1 MRYSEVKRKLFDNL
15 FSEKSIIVNGKSGSG
30 KTTLAIEKYKHM
42 IEEEKINSEDI
53 LVLVMNR
60 HQAMTWKK
68 ELCLKTAGEFKI
80 YTYQNFV
87 SRELLKFWPIIE
99 NECIKI
105 EKKSLRPEFV
115 SINLS
120 NYMMELL
127 VNYYRRKGYLVDIT
141 SNSSRVA
148 SDLVSN
154 INKAAMSLVD
164 FNEIGTRL
172 YNSLQTKES
181 VSREN
186 YEHIDSIIDYYIN
199 SFLKQGVVDYGI
211 GIYLYNNYLI
221 NNHIYA
227 EKLNNIKYILVDDFN
242 EIPPT
247 QLALVNKLMCSVEK
261 GYMFYNQDGGFCTYY
276 GADKQYLMSNI
287 EFSYQQLELE
297 ESFMC
302 GNYFMEFS
310 REISVDNLGSISVK
324 NKEIPVYFDISSQL
338 RSEMLEKISNKIKE
352 LVRMGK
358 RPEDIVIISPSN
370 DVVLSSEIEYKLR
383 DFRIGVINTSK
394 KSRLIDNS
402 YVHSLIV
409 IACLCNKY
417 TGINLTRDDYKRFF
431 STVLDID
438 MVKASIISKSIINCG
453 ELQQLSS
460 EITKRIGMD
469 VENRYSNLKE
479 CIQKYKHCIE
489 ENSMSLGELFR
500 RSFLELLI
508 TLPHAKDNIQ
518 ICKNLSETA
527 EKFIEMLTQFN
538 TKNNPEEKFIIFVKS
553 EAADFYSL
561 RELEEL
567 FLNNKGIVITNPYNF
582 LTCNLKSKIQI
593 WADVSSDMWAPR
605 NIKELTNTYVLRST
619 WNADEV
625 YSSDIEENNRLSNL
639 VSIMKCLMRKCN
651 EEIYFYGSEYSLS
664 GYEQQGY
671 FSDIILNIFG
681 EGGVSG
687 AV

>member
-1 MRYSEVKRKLFDNL
+1 MRYLEVKRKLFNNL
-15 FSEKSIIVNGKSGSG
+15 FSEKSIIVSGKSGSG

-42 IEEEKINSEDI
+42 IEEEKINSENI

-60 HQAMTWKK
+60 HQAMTWEK

-87 SRELLKFWPIIE
+87 SRELSKFWPIIE
-99 NECIKI
+99 SKCSKI
-105 EKKSLRPEFV
+105 EKKSLKPEFI
-115 SINLS
+115 STDLA

-141 SNSSRVA
+141 SHSSSIA

-164 FNEIGTRL
+164 FKEIGTRL
-172 YNSLQTKES
+172 YNSLQIKES
-181 VSREN
+181 ISREN
-186 YEHIDSIIDYYIN
+186 YEHIDSIIDHYIN

-211 GIYLYNNYLI
+211 GSYLYNNYLV
-221 NNHIYA
+221 NDHIYA
-227 EKLNNIKYILVDDFN
+227 EKLNSIKYILVDDFN
-242 EIPPT
+242 EISPA
-247 QLALVNKLMCSVEK
+247 QLSLVNKLMYTVEK

-276 GADKQYLMSNI
+276 GADKQYLMSNTN
-287 EFSYQQLELE
+287 FLYHQLELE
-297 ESFMC
+297 EGFLC
-302 GNYFMEFS
+302 GKYFMEFS
-310 REISVDNLGSISVK
+310 EEIGLDKLENISAQ
-324 NKEIPVYFDISSQL
+324 NKEIPVYSDISSQL

-352 LVRMGK
+352 LVRNGK

-370 DVVLSSEIEYKLR
+370 DVVLSSEIEYNLR
-383 DFRIGVINTSK
+383 DFGIEIINTSK
-394 KSRLIDNS
+394 KSRLIDNP

-417 TGINLTRDDYKRFF
+417 TEINLTKDDYKRFF
-431 STVLDID
+431 STVLNID

-453 ELQQLSS
+453 ELQQLPS
-460 EITKRIGMD
+460 EITERIDVD
-469 VENRYSNLKE
+469 VEGRYNNLKE
-479 CIQKYKHCIE
+479 CIQKYKHYIE
-489 ENSMSLGELFR
+489 EKSMSLGELFR

-567 FLNNKGIVITNPYNF
+567 FLNKKGIVITNPYNF
-582 LTCNLKSKIQI
+582 LTCNFKSKIQI
-593 WADVSSDMWAPR
+593 WADISSDMWAPR

-619 WNADEV
+619 WDANEV

-681 EGGVSG
+681 EGGASG

>member
-15 FSEKSIIVNGKSGSG
+15 FSEKSIIISGKSGSG
-30 KTTLAIEKYKHM
+30 KTTLAIEKYRHM
-42 IEEEKINSEDI
+42 IEEEKINSENI

-87 SRELLKFWPIIE
+87 SRELSKFWPIIE
-99 NECIKI
+99 SRFSKI
-105 EKKSLRPEFV
+105 EKRSLRPEFV
-115 SINLS
+115 STDLS

-127 VNYYRRKGYLVDIT
+127 VNYYRRKGYLLDIT
-141 SNSSRVA
+141 SHSSSIA
-148 SDLVSN
+148 SNLVSN
-154 INKAAMSLVD
+154 INKAAISLID
-164 FNEIGTRL
+164 FKEIGTRL
-172 YNSLQTKES
+172 YNSLQIKES
-181 VSREN
+181 ISREN
-186 YEHIDSIIDYYIN
+186 YEHIDSIIDHYIN

-211 GIYLYNNYLI
+211 GIYLYNNYLV
-221 NNHIYA
+221 NDHIYA
-227 EKLNNIKYILVDDFN
+227 EKLNSIKYILVDDFN
-242 EIPPT
+242 EISPA
-247 QLALVNKLMCSVEK
+247 QLLLVNKLMYTVEK
-261 GYMFYNQDGGFCTYY
+261 GYMFYNEDGGFCTYY

-287 EFSYQQLELE
+287 NFFYHQLELE
-297 ESFMC
+297 EGFLC
-302 GNYFMEFS
+302 GKYFMELS
-310 REISVDNLGSISVK
+310 EEIGVDKLENISAQ
-324 NKEIPVYFDISSQL
+324 NKELPVYFDISSQL

-352 LVRMGK
+352 LVRNGK

-370 DVVLSSEIEYKLR
+370 DVVLSSEIEYNLR
-383 DFRIGVINTSK
+383 DFGIGIINTSK
-394 KSRLIDNS
+394 KSRLIDNP

-417 TGINLTRDDYKRFF
+417 MEINLTKDDYKRFF
-431 STVLDID
+431 SIVLNID
-438 MVKASIISKSIINCG
+438 MVKASIILKSIINYG
-453 ELQQLSS
+453 ELQQLPS
-460 EITKRIGMD
+460 EITERIGVD
-469 VENRYSNLKE
+469 VEGRYNNLKE
-479 CIQKYKHCIE
+479 CIQKYKHYIE
-489 ENSMSLGELFR
+489 EKSMSLGELFR

-567 FLNNKGIVITNPYNF
+567 FLNKKGIVITNPYNF
-582 LTCNLKSKIQI
+582 LTCNFKSKIQI
-593 WADVSSDMWAPR
+593 WVDISSDMWAPR
-605 NIKELTNTYVLRST
+605 NIKELSNTYVLRST
-619 WNADEV
+619 WDANEV

-651 EEIYFYGSEYSLS
+651 EEIYFYGSEYSLR

-681 EGGVSG
+681 EGGASG